1 MKKWLWVAVVVLVVT
16 GYIGC
21 GGKSYSSP
29 TSPVMSGTPPPGP
42 TPTPS
47 MRY

>member
-1 MKKWLWVAVVVLVVT
+1 MKKLLWIALVLLALV
-16 GYIGC
+16 GYTAC

-29 TSPVMSGTPPPGP
+29 TSPGMSGTPPPGP
-42 TPTPS
+42 TPTPN